1 MNINDI
7 DLLDADRFVRME
19 HHDMF
24 ITLRNEAP
32 LFWHDHPDGGG
43 FWNVVRHEDVRTVN
57 RDNELYSSEVGGI
70 SIPEP
75 TIRLDDG
82 GFVDQRGLNMLYT
95 DPPKH
100 TRYRRLV
107 SKGFTPR
114 MMRLLEQY
122 LAHRATLIVD
132 NVIENGS
139 ADFVEEIAAELPLQ
153 AIAEIIGVPQEDRHL
168 LFKWSNDLIG
178 IDDPEYE
185 GDPGVAAMELYAYA
199 HQLAADRGVDPQ
211 DDIMT
216 KLVNAEIDGD
226 RLTELEIDVFMLLLS
241 VAGNETTRNATAHG
255 MHALLTNPEQFSLLK
270 SDPDKYMDTAVDEII
285 RWASPVLHFRR
296 TTTADTELLGQEI
309 PKDTRVV
316 MWYISA
322 NRDSDVF
329 VDPFTFDITRTPN
342 DHIAFGG
349 GGAHYCLGAN
359 LAKAELRLIF
369 QEIALR
375 MPDMKLEGEPQR
387 LRSNFIGGIKH
398 LPVSWTPGKR
408 IDPPPY
414 ERDVSLP

>member
-32 LFWHDHPDGGG
+32 LFWHEHPDGGG
-43 FWNVVRHEDVRTVN
+43 FWNVVRHEDVRAVN

-70 SIPEP
+70 SIPDP

-122 LAHRATLIVD
+122 LAHRAPLIVD

-139 ADFVEEIAAELPLQ
+139 ADFVEEFAAELPLQ

-216 KLVNAEIDGD
+216 KLVNAEID
-226 RLTELEIDVFMLLLS
+226 LS
-241 VAGNETTRNATAHG
+241 
-255 MHALLTNPEQFSLLK
+255 L
-270 SDPDKYMDTAVDEII
+270 I
-285 RWASPVLHFRR
+285 
-296 TTTADTELLGQEI
+296 
-309 PKDTRVV
+309 
-316 MWYISA
+316 
-322 NRDSDVF
+322 
-329 VDPFTFDITRTPN
+329 
-342 DHIAFGG
+342 HI
-349 GGAHYCLGAN
+349 
-359 LAKAELRLIF
+359 
-369 QEIALR
+369 
-375 MPDMKLEGEPQR
+375 
-387 LRSNFIGGIKH
+387 
-398 LPVSWTPGKR
+398 
-408 IDPPPY
+408 
-414 ERDVSLP
+414 